1 MVKFYLFFGILAVS
15 VACSFFAGYQIASGK
30 AAKKQVKVTK
40 EAIKDSNEDK
50 QEIIKHV
57 SKVNQATN
65 EAVRE
70 IIKIKVRE
78 IIKIKTITTTEPCP
92 IADVVRLQ
100 QQTYT
105 SFPSMHFH
113 GSDSMPSAN
122 PSPDNVEEPK
132 H

>member
-30 AAKKQVKVTK
+30 AAKNQVKVTK

-70 IIKIKVRE
+70 IIKIK
-78 IIKIKTITTTEPCP
+78 KITTTEPCP

>member
-1 MVKFYLFFGILAVS
+1 MFKFYLFFGILAVS

-70 IIKIKVRE
+70 IIKIK
-78 IIKIKTITTTEPCP
+78 TITTTEPCP
-92 IADVVRLQ
+92 IADVIRLQ

-122 PSPDNVEEPK
+122 TSPDNVEESK

>member
-1 MVKFYLFFGILAVS
+1 MFKFYLFFGLLAVS

-70 IIKIKVRE
+70 IIKIK
-78 IIKIKTITTTEPCP
+78 TITTTEPCP

>member
-1 MVKFYLFFGILAVS
+1 MFKFYLFFGILAVS

-70 IIKIKVRE
+70 IIKIK
-78 IIKIKTITTTEPCP
+78 TITTTEPCP

>member
-15 VACSFFAGYQIASGK
+15 VACSFFAGYQMASGK

-40 EAIKDSNEDK
+40 EAIKDSNKDK

-65 EAVRE
+65 EA
-70 IIKIKVRE
+70 VRE

>member
-1 MVKFYLFFGILAVS
+1 MMVKFYLFFGILAVS
-15 VACSFFAGYQIASGK
+15 VACSFFAGYQMASG
-30 AAKKQVKVTK
+30 VTK

-65 EAVRE
+65 EA
-70 IIKIKVRE
+70 VRE